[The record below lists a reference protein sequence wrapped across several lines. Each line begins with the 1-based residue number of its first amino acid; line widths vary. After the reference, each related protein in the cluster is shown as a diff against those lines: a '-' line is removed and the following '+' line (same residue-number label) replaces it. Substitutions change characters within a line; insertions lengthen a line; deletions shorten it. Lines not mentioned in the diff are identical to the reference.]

1 MILLKQHIDIQRAAR
16 LRLFKIILT
25 ASALLAISVSSHAA
39 EVLDDSQSPK
49 KQFNVRFE
57 WEKKENLSSLSKEE
71 YFLLKAHSPPNFE
84 LKGKPGDILRE
95 VITIENAD
103 TSPGIYQVR
112 TADWEIDKQGGVV
125 IHPAEKPLTASSC
138 RPWTRI
144 ERKTFK
150 LLPKRIKRYRFEVH
164 VPADA
169 QDGECR
175 FAVLISPAPET
186 IDAMKFGSF
195 NVPVAGAIAVVV
207 YVTVGK
213 AKPELEFK
221 GVFKKTNDGKTA
233 LSVRLHNWGNAHARP
248 SGSVVAKDVGGR
260 KAELL
265 LSPFPILPAET
276 RDIRLFA
283 DKEISGIE
291 NIEELAFPLYLKGL
305 IEWDGG
311 TYKVDTI
318 LE

>member
-1 MILLKQHIDIQRAAR
+1 MKLNHYKHTLMPLVFLFILLS
-16 LRLFKIILT
+16 LGMPCNT
-25 ASALLAISVSSHAA
+25 ESATFA
-39 EVLDDSQSPK
+39 
-49 KQFNVRFE
+49 VRI
-57 WEKKENLSSLSKEE
+57 
-71 YFLLKAHSPPNFE
+71 SPPNFE
-84 LKGKPGDILRE
+84 LKGKPGDVLRE

-103 TSPGIYQVR
+103 TAAGIYQVR
-112 TADWEIDKQGGVV
+112 TADWELNQQGGVV
-125 IHPAEKPLTASSC
+125 IHPADKPLTASSC

-144 ERKTFK
+144 ERRTFK
-150 LLPKRIKRYRFEVH
+150 LLPKRIKRFRFEVH
-164 VPADA
+164 IPADA
-169 QDGECR
+169 KDGGRR
-175 FAVLISPAPET
+175 FAVVISPAPET

-221 GVFKKTNDGKTA
+221 GVIKKKNKEKISLA
-233 LSVRLHNWGNAHARP
+233 VRLHNWGSAHARP
-248 SGSVVAKDVGGR
+248 SGSIMAKDASGR

-276 RDIRLFA
+276 RDIRLLA

-291 NIEELAFPLYLKGL
+291 TIDELSFPLYLKGL

>member
-1 MILLKQHIDIQRAAR
+1 
-16 LRLFKIILT
+16 
-25 ASALLAISVSSHAA
+25 
-39 EVLDDSQSPK
+39 
-49 KQFNVRFE
+49 
-57 WEKKENLSSLSKEE
+57 
-71 YFLLKAHSPPNFE
+71 
-84 LKGKPGDILRE
+84 
-95 VITIENAD
+95 
-103 TSPGIYQVR
+103 
-112 TADWEIDKQGGVV
+112 
-125 IHPAEKPLTASSC
+125 
-138 RPWTRI
+138 TRI
-144 ERKTFK
+144 ERKTIK

-164 VPADA
+164 IPGDA
-169 QDGECR
+169 RDGER
-175 FAVLISPAPET
+175 KFAVVISPAPET

-221 GVFKKTNDGKTA
+221 GAIKKKSEGKTS
-233 LSVRLHNWGNAHARP
+233 LTVRLHNWGNAHARP
-248 SGSVVAKDVGGR
+248 SGSIVAKDANGR
-260 KAELL
+260 KAELI

-291 NIEELAFPLYLKGL
+291 NIEELAFPLYLKGM

>member
-1 MILLKQHIDIQRAAR
+1 MRLSMKLNYTKHTLFPILI
-16 LRLFKIILT
+16 LFFLLT
-25 ASALLAISVSSHAA
+25 LAIPCKTEGATFA
-39 EVLDDSQSPK
+39 
-49 KQFNVRFE
+49 VRI
-57 WEKKENLSSLSKEE
+57 
-71 YFLLKAHSPPNFE
+71 SPPNFE
-84 LKGKPGDILRE
+84 LKGKPGDVLRKI
-95 VITIENAD
+95 ITIENAD
-103 TSPGIYQVR
+103 TAPGIYQVR
-112 TADWEIDKQGGVV
+112 TADWELNKQGGVI
-125 IHPAEKPLTASSC
+125 IHPPDKPPAASSC

-144 ERKTFK
+144 ERRTFK
-150 LLPKRIKRYRFEVH
+150 LLPKRVKRYRFEVH
-164 VPADA
+164 IPGDA
-169 QDGECR
+169 QDGESR
-175 FAVLISPAPET
+175 FAVVISPAPET

-207 YVTVGK
+207 YVTVGN

-221 GVFKKTNDGKTA
+221 GIVKKKSNGKIS
-233 LSVRLHNWGNAHARP
+233 LVVNLHNWGKAHARP
-248 SGSVVAKDVGGR
+248 SGSVIAKDADGR

-265 LSPFPILPAET
+265 LSPFPILPGET
-276 RDIRLFA
+276 RGIRLFA